1 MKQIV
6 PTNKKVLAEA
16 FSLSTEILQNIEKSE
31 MPLADIALK
40 TSRLARLL
48 NDIDYEKV
56 MQLEV
61 SGYPSSPEGIMPPDL
76 WRLALLANRGYKQK
90 EYATGE
96 IKQYAYVKPIGSFE
110 QTITIATTDLQAAH
124 DPDISIASSNP
135 YQTVTPSPGNA
146 FERMGIRNR
155 LSTATTRLANSR
167 SLIYSYVLRR
177 HTELAFSGISD
188 DIFSRTRSR
197 VDNAIGQLIPESVQ
211 RFSSAYNNLQSE
223 NPEDWSNAV
232 HSCRRILQD
241 LADKLFPAREDK
253 IIQIAGGKSKSIKLG
268 QDNYI
273 NRLIAFIEE
282 KSSSEKFQSVV
293 GSELAFIGNRL
304 DSIFL
309 ASQKGSHSVITS
321 KEEADRYVVY
331 TYLIIG
337 DILSLL

>member
-1 MKQIV
+1 MQQIV
-6 PTNKKVLAEA
+6 PTSKKVLAEA

-61 SGYPSSPEGIMPPDL
+61 SGYPPSPEGMPPDL

-90 EYATGE
+90 DYATSE
-96 IKQYAYVKPIGSFE
+96 IKQYAYVEPISSFE

-146 FERMGIRNR
+146 FERIGIRNK

-197 VDNAIGQLIPESVQ
+197 VDNAIGELIPESVQ

-253 IIQIAGGKSKSIKLG
+253 IIQITGGKSKTIKLG

-337 DILSLL
+337 DILSLI